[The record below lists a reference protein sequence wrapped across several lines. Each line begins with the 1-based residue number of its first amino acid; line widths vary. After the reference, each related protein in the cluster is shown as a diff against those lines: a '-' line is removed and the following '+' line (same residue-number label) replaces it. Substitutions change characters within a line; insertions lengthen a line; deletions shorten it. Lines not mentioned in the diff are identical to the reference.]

1 MFFVYILKSE
11 KDKKNYVGHTNNL
24 KRRLQQHNS
33 GKVRSTK
40 HRVPLKLI
48 YTENLISRE
57 KAIERE
63 KFFKTHKG
71 YNYLK
76 KIRIY

>member
-11 KDKKNYVGHTNNL
+11 RDKKNYIGHTDNL

-40 HRVPLKLI
+40 HRIPLKLI
-48 YTENLISRE
+48 YIGNFVSRE
-57 KAIERE
+57 KAIEEE

-76 KIRIY
+76 KIGIY